1 MSDSIVIL
9 SRNVFPATGAAAF
22 DGFVA
27 VEDGI
32 IKAVGAASDAVRF
45 TEHATR
51 VIDAGERTVMPGMTD
66 VHTFFSGWVLEG
78 LGCDLSGAR
87 DADEGIAALRAYDA
101 AHPGES
107 GLFGHAWNPAGFAE
121 DAEDRLSAAFPT

>member
-66 VHTFFSGWVLEG
+66 VHTFFSGWVLETPRALPRMPRTG
-78 LGCDLSGAR
+78 SAPR
-87 DADEGIAALRAYDA
+87 SPRAPSSPSRPIAA
-101 AHPGES
+101 
-107 GLFGHAWNPAGFAE
+107 PAG
-121 DAEDRLSAAFPT
+121 